1 MIHPC
6 AFAKTRSTAHQ
17 TRRCSRHSSGSAWS
31 QQEPAGGTDAPD
43 LVGARNFIQGRRG
56 VFAPPRQDL
65 GARPERAPGY
75 SAELSRVGRSG
86 PPGRRSAVRIHE
98 SMTSKRS
105 DGAPRPKRVRLSPH
119 RRLFVVRLQLRRL
132 LDDPPKR
139 QPGRHV
145 RIPRLEPYKPA
156 QDQKQPETTRISPRR
171 HHRNP
176 ITNRYS

>member
-1 MIHPC
+1 MSDTPLCICENAQHC
-6 AFAKTRSTAHQ
+6 SSNKAVLSTFLGL
-17 TRRCSRHSSGSAWS
+17 CV
-31 QQEPAGGTDAPD
+31 EPAGDTDAPD
-43 LVGARNFIQGRRG
+43 LVGARNLIQGRGG

-65 GARPERAPGY
+65 GARPKRAPGY

-132 LDDPPKR
+132 LDDPQR
-139 QPGRHV
+139 DSQGDTSESPGLSRTNQLKT
-145 RIPRLEPYKPA
+145 RNNQRR
-156 QDQKQPETTRISPRR
+156 PEFRR
-171 HHRNP
+171 DDTIEIR
-176 ITNRYS
+176 